1 MALRLRVIS
10 EHRQRMGDKSSF
22 VFGVSGG
29 SIGRSAENDWV
40 LPDDMRYVS
49 GRHARI
55 VFHKGRYLLQDTS
68 SNGTYINDNERPL
81 GNQNPHELKCGDIL
95 RIGEY
100 HVQVQIDSATD
111 FSLDDSALYKRNRR
125 LRPARAAAYRRRTW
139 APRCGSRTCS
149 KRATTFPATS
159 SSRSMPLGK
168 PSRRGRERSYR
179 RRTCPRSPPPAPS
192 STRTQQWRDASRGWP
207 GPPKRPNAKRHRTPW
222 RAPTAPAPAPAVV
235 ADSPAA
241 NNTPGLQAFCRGAG
255 IGPETLPVDAHARML
270 HLAGQLLRE
279 SLLGL
284 KESNRSQQEQRNQL
298 RVTYEKEQ
306 HTDLVPSLD
315 RHSVEEL
322 IQDLLKAHDSRRF
335 DAVQWLRSSFMAG
348 RQHEDAVLRAMFA
361 AFIDFIGR
369 LDPARSGHA
378 FRAQRA
384 PQDHGQLGVVRRVLP
399 QPVRN
404 PARHAAAHFR
414 GDLRAELRPGGA
426 RDRRGHFAFQRRRL
440 TRLARLASYA
450 AGRADSLMS
459 GRWSPF
465 SPYPYAPG
473 VLVRRISTLASARH
487 PA

>member
-81 GNQNPHELKCGDIL
+81 GNQNPHELKSGDIL

-111 FSLDDSALYKRNRR
+111 FSLDDSALYKRNSGSTSTRR
-125 LRPARAAAYRRRTW
+125 RVPPADLGASLRLENLLEASNDISSDELKPVNAFGQAVSSRTRALMQTQDLPKEPATNPEFDVDSEAVARRIARLARAAEKTQ
-139 APRCGSRTCS
+139 
-149 KRATTFPATS
+149 
-159 SSRSMPLGK
+159 
-168 PSRRGRERSYR
+168 REK
-179 RRTCPRSPPPAPS
+179 A
-192 STRTQQWRDASRGWP
+192 QQAM
-207 GPPKRPNAKRHRTPW
+207 A
-222 RAPTAPAPAPAVV
+222 TAPAPSPSAPAVV
-235 ADSPAA
+235 AEPPAA

-284 KESNRSQQEQRNQL
+284 KESSRGQQEQRNKL
-298 RVTYEKEQ
+298 RVTYQKSPG
-306 HTDLVPSLD
+306 DLLPSLE

-322 IQDLLKAHDSRRF
+322 IQELLKAHDSRRF
-335 DAVQWLRSSFMAG
+335 DAVHWLRESFAG
-348 RQHEDAVLRAMFA
+348 ARRHDHATIEAMRA
-361 AFIDFIGR
+361 AFVDFVGR
-369 LDPARSGHA
+369 LDPR
-378 FRAQRA
+378 
-384 PQDHGQLGVVRRVLP
+384 
-399 QPVRN
+399 
-404 PARHAAAHFR
+404 
-414 GDLRAELRPGGA
+414 DLA
-426 RDRRGHFAFQRRRL
+426 
-440 TRLARLASYA
+440 TRFER
-450 AGRADSLMS
+450 
-459 GRWSPF
+459 
-465 SPYPYAPG
+465 
-473 VLVRRISTLASARH
+473 SARRKTMGNWELYGEFYRSLCETPPGTLPH
-487 PA
+487 IFVETFAQSYDQVAREGNEGSSHSSDAA